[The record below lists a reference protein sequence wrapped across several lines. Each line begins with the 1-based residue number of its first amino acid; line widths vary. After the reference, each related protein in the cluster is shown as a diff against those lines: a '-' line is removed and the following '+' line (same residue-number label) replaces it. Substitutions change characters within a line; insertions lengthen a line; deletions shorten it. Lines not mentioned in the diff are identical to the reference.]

1 MANGIRAFSNPK
13 YDYYELT
20 VDLEGLVPKGAIFV
34 HDTDDSVRGSVA
46 QGCLVLCWTPDG
58 NCYFGNRGGLV
69 GGSVV
74 FHAEFRKTPMFK
86 LAKASDT
93 SKLAE
98 IYAAIN
104 SAKQQI
110 SDLEKL
116 VAEYAK

>member
-13 YDYYELT
+13 YDYYELM

-34 HDTDDSVRGSVA
+34 HDTDDSVRGSIA
-46 QGCLVLCWTPDG
+46 DGCLILCWTPEG
-58 NCYFGNRGGLV
+58 SCYRGSRCSLA

-74 FHAEFRKTPMFK
+74 FHAAFRNTSMFRIANYKDEKK
-86 LAKASDT
+86 LS
-93 SKLAE
+93 E
-98 IYAAIN
+98 IYAAID
-104 SAKQQI
+104 SAKKQI